1 MFFAFFLKRAKN
13 DFALDEYI
21 CIYTHSYVLILWSES
36 KAKINVC
43 YFIIYTFAFLKFEF
57 YTLSLILFPPLSLSL
72 NHRIYYFN
80 IYKTQIYMFKFVL

>member
-13 DFALDEYI
+13 DFVALDEYI

-43 YFIIYTFAFLKFEF
+43 YFIIYTFAFLKF
-57 YTLSLILFPPLSLSL
+57 
-72 NHRIYYFN
+72 
-80 IYKTQIYMFKFVL
+80 